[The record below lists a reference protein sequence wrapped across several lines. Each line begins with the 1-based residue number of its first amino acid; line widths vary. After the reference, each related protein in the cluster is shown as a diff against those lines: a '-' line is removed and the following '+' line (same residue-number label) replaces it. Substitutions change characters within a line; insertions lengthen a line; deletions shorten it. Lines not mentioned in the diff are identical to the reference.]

1 MTTCRELSGAIDDVL
16 RRRKMVSV
24 LKLLTIMLLISSRQG
39 HAIELIGLNKNQGIM
54 LPNQQDQL
62 VNVNNNITITCVFIH
77 TAEIVWILPKLSTD
91 EAVWKETV

>member
-1 MTTCRELSGAIDDVL
+1 
-16 RRRKMVSV
+16 
-24 LKLLTIMLLISSRQG
+24 
-39 HAIELIGLNKNQGIM
+39 M

-62 VNVNNNITITCVFIH
+62 VNAKNNITITCVFIH